1 MSIFWITA
9 QIKHLSN
16 LSTEFWSYL
25 KEFVLVAAWLDKV
38 AHLSCSKITGWLE
51 RGGLSFFAPPL
62 FLRCRPLHSLPLCS
76 DSLISGQQQ
85 ELNSARRRTPPP
97 RLPRAGRSCTPRK
110 KGATAM
116 MSPRPSGSW
125 NLPGKMKKESA
136 EQVWEAASCEI
147 TESSDQAQ
155 WTSLSHYF
163 NSPAKTSRASFVEM
177 PFCRYSLWAE
187 K

>member
-1 MSIFWITA
+1 MSIFWIIA

-16 LSTEFWSYL
+16 LSIEFWSYL

-51 RGGLSFFAPPL
+51 RGGLSCFAPPL

-147 TESSDQAQ
+147 TESSDQAP